1 MASNI
6 ILILGAGP
14 NSGYHITK
22 YFSDKSYKTAAVAR
36 NPSDEVVKA
45 ADLVI
50 KADFSDASNI
60 KAIFDEVRE
69 KLGVPNV
76 VVYNAYANPMG
87 ESGDPFTIPLDDFVA
102 GLNINMI
109 SPYAAMSEAISGF
122 KDLPKET
129 RKTFIYTGNLCM
141 HIVLPAAMNMGLGK
155 RGVGHMI
162 ENAVMLYEKEG
173 FNFYFADERFP
184 DASPMYQSL
193 NGDAHAEL
201 YYELATKKEQGAWEA
216 TFVKGKGYVDFEGR
230 IGVIPK
236 IGDA

>member
-1 MASNI
+1 SNI
-6 ILILGAGP
+6 ILVLGAGP
-14 NSGYHITK
+14 NVGIHITK
-22 YFSDKSYKTAAVAR
+22 YFSEKAYKTAAVAR
-36 NPSDEVVKA
+36 NPSEEVIKA

-60 KAIFDEVRE
+60 KPIFDEVKE
-69 KLGVPNV
+69 KLGIPNV

-87 ESGDPFTIPLDDFVA
+87 ATGDPFAIPLSEFVA

-122 KDLPKET
+122 KELPKET
-129 RKTFIYTGNLCM
+129 LKTFIYTGNVCL
-141 HIVLPAAMNMGLGK
+141 HLVLPVALNLGLGK

-173 FNFYFADERFP
+173 YNFYFADERFA

-193 NGDAHAEL
+193 NGDAHAEF
-201 YYELATKKEQGAWEA
+201 YYELATKKEQAPWEA
-216 TFVKGKGYVDFEGR
+216 TFVKGKGYVDFDG
-230 IGVIPK
+230 
-236 IGDA
+236 

>member
-1 MASNI
+1 MGDKVGGNVSW
-6 ILILGAGP
+6 LF
-14 NSGYHITK
+14 
-22 YFSDKSYKTAAVAR
+22 FSDKSHKTATVAR
-36 NPSDEVVKA
+36 DPSEELVKA

-60 KAIFDEVRE
+60 EAIFDEVKE

-87 ESGDPFTIPLDDFVA
+87 ASGDPLTIPLNDFVD
-102 GLNINMI
+102 GLNTNMI
-109 SPYAAMSEAISGF
+109 SPYAPMSEASSGF
-122 KDLPKET
+122 KELPQEI

-141 HIVLPAAMNMGLGK
+141 HLTMPVAMNLALGK

-173 FNFYFADERFP
+173 YNFYFADERFP

-193 NGDAHAEL
+193 NGDAHAEF
-201 YYELATKKEQGAWEA
+201 YYELATKKDQGPWEA
-216 TFVKGKGYVDFEGR
+216 TFVKGQGYVDFEGR